1 MAELTSRSDTVLDP
15 VWVDTR
21 RDAIATAETEPALAS
36 MLHAHVLSHDVFEDA
51 LSYQISQKLG
61 SDEISAL
68 SLHQVIDQAIEREPS
83 IAVAARADLSAT
95 FERDPACH
103 SYLEP
108 FLFFKGFHALQCQRV
123 AHHLWAN
130 EHRFL
135 AKYIQSRASE
145 VFGVDMHPAAK
156 IGRGIMIDHATGVVV
171 GETAVIEDGV
181 SMLHGVTLGGTG
193 KEGGDRHP
201 KIRGGTMIGAN
212 ATILGNIE
220 IGKCSRIGAGSVVL
234 ENVPPYTTVA
244 GVPAKVIGGT
254 GYEQPA
260 MAMDQQFLDCTGS
273 ERSQ

>member
-108 FLFFKGFHALQCQRV
+108 FLFSWCIV
-123 AHHLWAN
+123 AICCL
-130 EHRFL
+130 
-135 AKYIQSRASE
+135 E
-145 VFGVDMHPAAK
+145 VMFN
-156 IGRGIMIDHATGVVV
+156 ID
-171 GETAVIEDGV
+171 
-181 SMLHGVTLGGTG
+181 
-193 KEGGDRHP
+193 
-201 KIRGGTMIGAN
+201 
-212 ATILGNIE
+212 
-220 IGKCSRIGAGSVVL
+220 
-234 ENVPPYTTVA
+234 
-244 GVPAKVIGGT
+244 
-254 GYEQPA
+254 
-260 MAMDQQFLDCTGS
+260 
-273 ERSQ
+273 